1 MSRQTATADTAKSG
15 CRMVAEALGAFG
27 VRHVVTS
34 PGSRNAPLIMAVSRR
49 DAFRVHSVVDER
61 SAAFIGLGIAVATG
75 EPVALICTSGTA
87 LLNYAPAVAEA
98 YYRRVPLIVVSA
110 DRPEEWIDQNDS
122 QTIRQ
127 PGALANI
134 VKTCVAVPG
143 ELRDEDAVWMANRQL
158 NDAVHTALCAPRG
171 PVHINVPLSMPLTSE
186 APFDDVPLF
195 SKIELMGPDSRVST
209 ELARRMAAEASGR
222 RVLVVASQCMPDDKV
237 NRAMATL
244 ASLPDVAVLTED
256 LSNLSV
262 LGVIAVSDAHLSG
275 LNEENESRFVPDIL
289 IYFGGA
295 PVSDGLKRFLRRVH
309 PRECWRIGIDPCTI
323 DTYRCITRRIDIEPR
338 DFFPRFSASMKFLA
352 SKSGTKGSFADGWSS
367 LKQENIQYGLE
378 RKLPWCGY
386 AAVKEIISAMAP
398 VASKWN
404 LQLGNGMTVRYAL
417 AADAVA
423 FHRIDCNRG
432 VSGID
437 GSVST
442 AVGASALS
450 KLPTLLIVGDM
461 SMQYDIGALA
471 SSLISPSLAI
481 VVIGNGGGG
490 IFDYVATTR
499 SLPEL
504 SKYFRGEIRLPLGR
518 IAEAYG
524 FEYHRAADFS
534 ELADGMAAI
543 ARNGREKPLILE
555 VITDSVADAS
565 VFTKIT
571 KRKL

>member
-1 MSRQTATADTAKSG
+1 MIRPAASADTAKSG
-15 CRMVAEALGAFG
+15 CRMVAEALAAFG

-61 SAAFIGLGIAVATG
+61 SAAFVGLGMAAATG

-98 YYRRVPLIVVSA
+98 YYRHVPLIVVSA

-134 VKTCVAVPG
+134 VKASAVVPG
-143 ELRDEDAVWMANRQL
+143 ELLDDDAVWMANRQL
-158 NDAVHTALCAPRG
+158 NDMLHTALCAPCG
-171 PVHINVPLSMPLTSE
+171 PVHVNVPLSMPLTSE

-195 SKIELMGPDSRVST
+195 SKIELIGPDSRVST

-237 NRAMATL
+237 NKAMATL
-244 ASLPDVAVLTED
+244 AALPDVAVLAEGVA
-256 LSNLSV
+256 NISV
-262 LGVIAVSDAHLSG
+262 PGVIPVCDSLFSG
-275 LNEENESRFVPDIL
+275 IDEEDESRFAPDLL
-289 IYFGGA
+289 ICFGGA
-295 PVSDGLKRFLRRVH
+295 PVSDGLKRFLRRTH
-309 PRECWRIGIDPCTI
+309 PQECWRVGIDSCTI
-323 DTYRCITRRIDIEPR
+323 DTYRSITRRIDIEPR
-338 DFFPRFSASMKFLA
+338 DFFPRFSASMKFLVGKN
-352 SKSGTKGSFADGWSS
+352 SRKGSFAHEWAF
-367 LKQENIQYGLE
+367 LRQENIQYGLE
-378 RKLPWCGY
+378 QKLPWCGY
-386 AAVKEIISAMAP
+386 AAVKEIISTMAP
-398 VASKWN
+398 VASKWD
-404 LQLGNGMTVRYAL
+404 LQLGNGMSVRYAL
-417 AADAVA
+417 AADAGA
-423 FHRIDCNRG
+423 FHRIDSNRG

-442 AVGASALS
+442 AVGASVLS

-471 SSLISPSLAI
+471 STLISPSLAI
-481 VVIGNGGGG
+481 VVMSNGGGG